1 MSAPSHNPLVL
12 VAEDNEDHLLL
23 TKVAFEHANV
33 PVDLEWVRDGLD
45 CMDYL
50 LRRNGREAAR
60 RPDLLLLDIHM
71 PRMSGIEVMQQ
82 ILKHDDL
89 RALPVIVLS
98 TSDAPSD
105 VRMMY
110 ELRVNS
116 YLKKPLNF
124 EEYMATIA
132 TMSRYWFNTA
142 LIPFNTQ

>member
-1 MSAPSHNPLVL
+1 MSALSQKPLVL

-23 TKVAFEHANV
+23 TQVAFERANV

-60 RPDLLLLDIHM
+60 RPDLLLIDIHM
-71 PRMSGIEVMQQ
+71 PRMSGVEVMQQ

-116 YLKKPLNF
+116 YMKKPVNF
-124 EEYMATIA
+124 EQYTAAIA
-132 TMSRYWFNTA
+132 ALSSYWFNTA
-142 LIPFNTQ
+142 LIPLSAR

>member
-1 MSAPSHNPLVL
+1 
-12 VAEDNEDHLLL
+12 
-23 TKVAFEHANV
+23 
-33 PVDLEWVRDGLD
+33 
-45 CMDYL
+45 MDYL

-89 RALPVIVLS
+89 RSLPVIVLS

-116 YLKKPLNF
+116 YIKKPLNF

-132 TMSRYWFNTA
+132 TMSSYWFNTA